1 MYIMGKQKRKIE
13 IELDEDDEI
22 IQREIKAF
30 GNASHI
36 ILPQKH
42 KGKKATV
49 ILKK

>member
-1 MYIMGKQKRKIE
+1 MYIMTKAKRKLE

-22 IQREIKAF
+22 IQREVKPF

-42 KGKKATV
+42 KNKKAT
-49 ILKK
+49 IIIKK